1 MLYDLVCYLLG
12 FTFLAQVTGF
22 AEALSHKLWTFT
34 DIYAFGWNKFVFLV
48 VCTVFGIQYEN
59 NIDITLVISFL
70 LINVFPR
77 SWTSLVCH
85 GLLVSRAQ
93 EAQNRRERELAAEDA
108 ARGNKKS

>member
-1 MLYDLVCYLLG
+1 M
-12 FTFLAQVTGF
+12 
-22 AEALSHKLWTFT
+22 
-34 DIYAFGWNKFVFLV
+34 
-48 VCTVFGIQYEN
+48 FGIQYEN

-93 EAQNRRERELAAEDA
+93 EAQNRREREYSWQQKMQLEEI
-108 ARGNKKS
+108 RRVNGLPVWR